1 MIYNDHYYDQYTTFL
16 VDMVTI
22 MTERKKHVLPKLQRI
37 LNQLG
42 ENIRLARLRRKF
54 STTLVAERAGLSRNT
69 LRAVE
74 QGSASVAFG
83 AYVNVLHSLGL
94 EDDLQLI
101 ACDDE
106 LGRKIQ
112 DAQLPSKARAPR
124 IKKHQNTVQE
134 KPKNHE

>member
-1 MIYNDHYYDQYTTFL
+1 MN
-16 VDMVTI
+16 
-22 MTERKKHVLPKLQRI
+22 ERKKYILPKLQRI
-37 LNQLG
+37 LNELG

-74 QGSASVAFG
+74 QGSPNVSLS

-94 EDDLQLI
+94 EDDLKLI
-101 ACDDE
+101 ACDDK

-124 IKKHQNTVQE
+124 IKKQQNTVPEQL
-134 KPKNHE
+134 KNHE